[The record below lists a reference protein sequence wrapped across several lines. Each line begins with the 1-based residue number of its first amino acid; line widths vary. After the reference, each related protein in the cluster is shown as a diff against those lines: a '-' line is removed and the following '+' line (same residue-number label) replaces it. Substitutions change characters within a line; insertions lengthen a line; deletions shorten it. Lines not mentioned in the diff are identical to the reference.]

1 MPPLPWCASE
11 NFLHKIQKVY
21 ALFQRCYFQTIL
33 RQLGLDFNEARA
45 INSRRF
51 LSSVFDCSEGWRM
64 RFDGSYEELRNKLV
78 QLDTAGVWKQLN
90 PNQYQFKSN
99 SGGVLSWYPKTKNF
113 WFQGKPGAAD
123 ELERLIGDILGME
136 EGPQSENVTIAADEA
151 IKHLSETVLGINT
164 SFLDDSYSDSELVV
178 GLVGA
183 VGTDLR
189 IVSQLIGERLRAFNY
204 RTDQIKISSDVIAML
219 GDEPAAGDE
228 YERIDGFMT
237 EGNRL
242 RKQCK
247 DNSVLALG
255 AAAVIGKRRAE
266 NPPRRNAYLI
276 NSLKSPYEV
285 QRLRKIYAG
294 GFFLIGVHADHERRY
309 NYLVQD
315 LRLTKAQAADLI
327 SRDEN
332 ESDEYGQHTRDTYHL
347 SDFFISYNG
356 NHDALKMQIWRVLDL
371 LFGRPYITPT
381 FDEYAMFMAFSSS
394 LRSGD
399 LSRQVG
405 AVVARNDCIVATGAN
420 DVPKAGGGL
429 YWPYKNASHE
439 TVDIDDGRDYM
450 RGEDS
455 NAAQKKIII
464 DEIVRILPEG
474 LRDELTPLIRK
485 TTIKDITEYGRV
497 VHAEMEALLSASR
510 SGISVMDSALYCT
523 TFPCHNCAKHI
534 IAAGVKRVIYVEPYP
549 KSKALQFHSDAIST
563 VEGAGGVLFEPFM
576 GVGPRRFFD
585 LFSTNLGSGYPVIR
599 KTDEGQTVDWIEAN
613 AKLRTQMLPCS
624 YIEREAI
631 ASMMLSTYLKEKS
644 DERG

>member
-1 MPPLPWCASE
+1 M
-11 NFLHKIQKVY
+11 K
-21 ALFQRCYFQTIL
+21 
-33 RQLGLDFNEARA
+33 
-45 INSRRF
+45 
-51 LSSVFDCSEGWRM
+51 
-64 RFDGSYEELRNKLV
+64 FDGSYEDLRNKLV
-78 QLDTAGVWKQLN
+78 QLDSAGVWKQLN
-90 PNQYQFKSN
+90 QNQYQFRSN
-99 SGGVLSWYPKTKNF
+99 SGGVLSWYPTTKNF
-113 WFQGKPGAAD
+113 WFQGKSAAAD
-123 ELERLIGDILGME
+123 ELERLIRDILGME
-136 EGPQSENVTIAADEA
+136 EGPQSETVTFAADEA
-151 IKHLSETVLGINT
+151 IKHLSEAVFADNT
-164 SFLDDSYSDSELVV
+164 SFLDDSYSDSELVI

-189 IVSQLIGERLRAFNY
+189 IVSQLISERLKAFHY
-204 RTDQIKISSDVIAML
+204 CTDQIKISSDVIAML
-219 GDEPAAGDE
+219 GDEPTAGDE

-242 RKQCK
+242 RKKCK

-255 AAAVIGKRRAE
+255 AAAVIGRRRAE
-266 NPPRRNAYLI
+266 NAPRRNAYLI
-276 NSLKSPYEV
+276 NSLKSPHEV

-294 GFFLIGVHADHERRY
+294 GFFLIGVHADHERRH

-315 LRLTKAQAADLI
+315 LRLTKSQAADLI

-405 AVVARNDCIVATGAN
+405 AVVARNHCIVATGAN

-429 YWPYKNASHE
+429 YWPYKNASHAI
-439 TVDIDDGRDYM
+439 VDSDDGRDYM

-464 DEIVRILPEG
+464 DEIVRILPEA
-474 LRDELTPLIRK
+474 LRDTLAPLIRK
-485 TTIKDITEYGRV
+485 STIKDITEYGRV

-510 SGISVMDSALYCT
+510 SGISVMDSELYCT
-523 TFPCHNCAKHI
+523 TFPCHNCAKHM
-534 IAAGVKRVIYVEPYP
+534 IAAGIKRVIYVEPYP

-563 VEGAGGVLFEPFM
+563 AEGASGVLFEPFM

-599 KTDEGQTVDWIEAN
+599 KTDEGQTVDWTEAD

-631 ASMMLSTYLKEKS
+631 ASTMLSTYLKEKS